1 MCVCVCVCVCVLCV
15 LCVYRCVSYVYVL
28 VSGWDPRRRHAVV
41 AGRGLGSVVPV
52 APGRVRPGC
61 GWGMVDWTDQ
71 PHRPEPVVS
80 WPVLRQ
86 RRTPGVCVCVCM
98 CVCVFLCVVRRGLS
112 ALCIHTGPYRGARYR
127 PLVGGAHVERI
138 QSPCVG
144 SMSMQRGEH
153 RALGWPPPRHTVGR
167 RPAREWW
174 QVRKTL
180 AIPVCGLASGVPLL
194 NCGGNSGNHPAECG
208 DCYRW
213 GLVPAFMNQS

>member
-1 MCVCVCVCVCVLCV
+1 MYPWCRAGCGRGVAGGWWIGPTNHTTPSRLCPGQFYGKGVLRVCVCVCVSVFPVC
-15 LCVYRCVSYVYVL
+15 CVSWVVGQPSVY
-28 VSGWDPRRRHAVV
+28 
-41 AGRGLGSVVPV
+41 
-52 APGRVRPGC
+52 
-61 GWGMVDWTDQ
+61 
-71 PHRPEPVVS
+71 
-80 WPVLRQ
+80 
-86 RRTPGVCVCVCM
+86 
-98 CVCVFLCVVRRGLS
+98 
-112 ALCIHTGPYRGARYR
+112 HTGPHPGARYR

-174 QVRKTL
+174 QVRETL
-180 AIPVCGLASGVPLL
+180 TIPVCGLVSGVPLL

-213 GLVPAFMNQS
+213 GLVPAFMNQA